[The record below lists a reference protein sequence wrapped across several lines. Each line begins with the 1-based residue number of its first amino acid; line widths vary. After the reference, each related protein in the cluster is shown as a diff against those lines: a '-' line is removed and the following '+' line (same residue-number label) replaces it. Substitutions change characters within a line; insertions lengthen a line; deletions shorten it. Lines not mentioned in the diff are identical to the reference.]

1 MYGMQCND
9 IVSNIVLIRMFFTLF
24 SNRTISFF
32 TLQSELFT
40 SCNVSNNASL
50 VSARTV
56 GGSVVNH
63 MWTGLVRGRVVPKI
77 PKFVRTSFMDDTQVL
92 IFDQQIMEKLLQTYK
107 KIDKGPLR
115 HDITAEMPIET
126 APHPYVNVS
135 HFLLYPFPLCHQ
147 TNSGKRLPWS
157 KTLKNNFT

>member
-56 GGSVVNH
+56 GGNVVNH
-63 MWTGLVRGRVVPKI
+63 MWTGLDRARVVPKI
-77 PKFVRTSFMDDTQVL
+77 PKFVRTSFMDDPQVL
-92 IFDQQIMEKLLQTYK
+92 IFDQQIMEKLLQT
-107 KIDKGPLR
+107 
-115 HDITAEMPIET
+115 
-126 APHPYVNVS
+126 
-135 HFLLYPFPLCHQ
+135 
-147 TNSGKRLPWS
+147 
-157 KTLKNNFT
+157 